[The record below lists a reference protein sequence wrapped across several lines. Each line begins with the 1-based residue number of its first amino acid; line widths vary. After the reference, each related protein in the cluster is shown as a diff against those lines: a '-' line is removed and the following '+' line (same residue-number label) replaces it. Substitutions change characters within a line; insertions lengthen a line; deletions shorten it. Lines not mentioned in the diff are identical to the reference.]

1 MANSTR
7 FVNSAAIAARTPEVP
22 AADWVGG
29 CNSPASNAV
38 GLGINI
44 GGGALPALIGH
55 RGRNWTLEDQ
65 FEADRVPQV
74 SQVIGGLGV
83 TTEAEYPSS
92 GGIEGN
98 GDASSQYVFVIS
110 NPNNVAD
117 GTGSFVPP
125 AAWTPTVQGSANLVT
140 LAAGWVAV

>member
-7 FVNSAAIAARTPEVP
+7 FVNSTAIAARSPEVS

-29 CNSPASNAV
+29 CNSAASNAA

-44 GGGALPALIGH
+44 GGGALPAQAGH
-55 RGRNWTLEDQ
+55 RGWNWTLEDQ
-65 FEADRVPQV
+65 FEATRDPQV

-98 GDASSQYVFVIS
+98 GDTLAEYVFVIS

-125 AAWTPTVQGSANLVT
+125 AAWTPTIQGSANLVT